1 MVNQVRV
8 FEPVCFLCVSV
19 CARVCVCP
27 KFSFSFFVC
36 ACEKRTDDDFDDFDK
51 RRKKSA
57 KIQKENKQ
65 ERFSNLG
72 IFFKKLGALVY
83 VQRIIYTEHIVV
95 QEGLDRNE
103 RFS

>member
-36 ACEKRTDDDFDDFDK
+36 ACEKRTDDDFD
-51 RRKKSA
+51 
-57 KIQKENKQ
+57 
-65 ERFSNLG
+65 
-72 IFFKKLGALVY
+72 V
-83 VQRIIYTEHIVV
+83 
-95 QEGLDRNE
+95 
-103 RFS
+103 